1 MELATETLHDAM
13 KQWAALQLRV
23 PEVGFEL
30 EDGTGEIVAEAEL
43 AWPRERVAVLR
54 DDQADERT
62 TFSRADWHV
71 YSIGDGDEVV
81 EAVVE
86 ALGG

>member
-1 MELATETLHDAM
+1 M
-13 KQWAALQLRV
+13 KSEQFENFLRNVKGLGELRV

-43 AWPRERVAVLR
+43 AWPRERVAVLH
-54 DDQADERT
+54 DDQANART
-62 TFSRADWHV
+62 AFSYADWRV
-71 YSIGDGDEVV
+71 YSIGDGGEVV

-86 ALGG
+86 VLRG